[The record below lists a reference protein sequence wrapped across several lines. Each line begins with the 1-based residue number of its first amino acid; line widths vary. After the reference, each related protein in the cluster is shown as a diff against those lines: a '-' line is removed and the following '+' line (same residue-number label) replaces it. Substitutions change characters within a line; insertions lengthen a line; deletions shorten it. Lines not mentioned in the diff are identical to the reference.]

1 MTTKFY
7 FYQINNK
14 PIKLPVIFLQIFI
27 CTLFLL
33 WLSPFTSVQA
43 QERVKSLS
51 IRQFEIE
58 EAIRNGLKYYLEPK
72 DYVLRVKLFGQER
85 AVSMANETL
94 PGFGQ
99 LNEPPSTSSAKYWQ
113 ITRMRVDLVMHK
125 EVSPSVNT
133 YIGEIVPILSGLD
146 YERGDELIFVPILP
160 SDPFPG
166 QLGSAA
172 EDLPDPLAKAV
183 PEEVPA
189 AKISEK
195 DKKPTEEEVDPL
207 TEETGEPK
215 EESPIWQRMNDIEKI
230 LAGMLLFLIL
240 LFFWVLWKLRRV
252 KAESTE
258 QADLP
263 ALMPPNQHTPQ
274 LPAATPHGF
283 VSFPD
288 PNDKLLENQDQ
299 QESQLNDALLTA
311 DNERLIQEI
320 VKQLIGRDDWK
331 QELVHEMSRD
341 KQSMDMLTQLI
352 AILGMNTSRKL
363 FTGTIPQKTF
373 LDLEK
378 LAEDASPSPE
388 DENAV
393 LKDVQKFFLTKQ
405 LTDPEQNKTNPFG
418 FMDQLATAQIG
429 FLVKDEPAKIKAF
442 VFGRMESEEAAE
454 LLRELPK
461 DERTKVALELGKLHE
476 FPLELVEKIGYN
488 LAEKARHVPDQGTVG
503 VDGIKFIA
511 DVLGDLDY
519 NTRQEL
525 INGLRTSDIKLS
537 ENIES
542 HCFIFESIP
551 DVPKDILLEVV
562 RKLKPDDVI
571 TAISGST
578 SKIKEA
584 AIMCFP
590 EKSRAALVSSL
601 KTKSPDSEEI
611 RSARKLFTQSMRDMA
626 DAGRL
631 NLQEVN
637 TNFANSSKE
646 PESKKGQS

>member
-1 MTTKFY
+1 MMKT
-7 FYQINNK
+7 
-14 PIKLPVIFLQIFI
+14 IKSSSVQKRMQLGLERFFLPVSVSIII
-27 CTLFLL
+27 LFLL
-33 WLSPFTSVQA
+33 YQVPTLEA

-58 EAIRNGLKYYLEPK
+58 EAIRNGLKYYLDTK
-72 DYVLRVKLFGQER
+72 DYVLRVKLFGEER

-99 LNEPPSTSSAKYWQ
+99 LNDPPSSSGAKYWE

-125 EVSPSVNT
+125 EVSPSVST
-133 YIGEIVPILSGLD
+133 YISEIVPILSGLD
-146 YERGDELIFVPILP
+146 YERGDELVFIPIVPTE
-160 SDPFPG
+160 PFPE
-166 QLGSAA
+166 QFDVSA
-172 EDLPDPLAKAV
+172 EEGLPDPMAKAV
-183 PEEVPA
+183 QEEEAPNEKEA
-189 AKISEK
+189 AMRPDDESS
-195 DKKPTEEEVDPL
+195 TEEEGQPL
-207 TEETGEPK
+207 DEEPF
-215 EESPIWQRMNDIEKI
+215 WLRMNDIEKI
-230 LAGMLLFLIL
+230 LAGMMLLLIILFL
-240 LFFWVLWKLRRV
+240 WVLWKLRKV
-252 KAESTE
+252 KVKSAE
-258 QADLP
+258 QADFP
-263 ALMPPNQHTPQ
+263 ALMPPQSETPQ
-274 LPAATPHGF
+274 LPSSPQQGF
-283 VSFPD
+283 VPIPD
-288 PNDKLLENQDQ
+288 SNDKLLNGNGHEFQA
-299 QESQLNDALLTA
+299 NDALIIA
-311 DNERLIQEI
+311 DNERLIQDI

-352 AILGMNTSRKL
+352 ATLGMSTSRKL
-363 FTGTIPQKTF
+363 FAGTIPQKTY

-378 LAEDASPSPE
+378 FAEEANPSPE

-393 LKDVQKFFLTKQ
+393 LKDIQKFLLTKQ
-405 LTDPEQNKTNPFG
+405 LTDPEQNKTNPFE
-418 FMDQLATAQIG
+418 FMDQLTTSQIG

-442 VFGRMESEEAAE
+442 VFGRMDSEEAAE

-476 FPLELVEKIGYN
+476 LPLELVEKIGYN
-488 LAEKARHVPDQGTVG
+488 LAEKARHVPDEGTVG

-511 DVLGDLDY
+511 DVLGDLD
-519 NTRQEL
+519 NTTRQEL

-537 ENIES
+537 ESIES
-542 HCFIFESIP
+542 HCFIFDSIP

-562 RKLKPDDVI
+562 RKLQPHDVI

-601 KTKSPDSEEI
+601 KTKSPNSDEI
-611 RSARKLFTQSMRDMA
+611 RTARKLFIEAMREMA

-631 NLQEVN
+631 DLQEVN
-637 TNFANSSKE
+637 TKFAQSSSESE
-646 PESKKGQS
+646 PEAKES